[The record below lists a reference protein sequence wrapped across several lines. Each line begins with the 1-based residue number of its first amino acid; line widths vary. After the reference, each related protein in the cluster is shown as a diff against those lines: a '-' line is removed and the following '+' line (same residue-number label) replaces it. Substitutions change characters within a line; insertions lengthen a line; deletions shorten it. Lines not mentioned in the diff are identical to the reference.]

1 MNLPNQLTVLRLIL
15 TFVIVGVMSSQMA
28 HRFSIAFILFVIASI
43 TDFLDGYIARKHNLI
58 TDFGKLMD
66 PLADKVLMC
75 GGFVLLVELDM
86 MPGWVVVA
94 ILAREF
100 LMTGLR
106 LVAAAEGKVLAAENL
121 GKHKTVWQIITVL
134 YFLLALAASE
144 PLFGWLAPFFDWKIT
159 SVAVLGQI
167 LIYLSLALTILS
179 GWNYIRKNRG
189 VITEW

>member
-1 MNLPNQLTVLRLIL
+1 
-15 TFVIVGVMSSQMA
+15 
-28 HRFSIAFILFVIASI
+28 
-43 TDFLDGYIARKHNLI
+43 
-58 TDFGKLMD
+58 MD

-75 GGFVLLVELDM
+75 GGFVLLVELKM
-86 MPGWVVVA
+86 MPGWVVVV

-144 PLFGWLAPFFDWKIT
+144 PLFAWLAP
-159 SVAVLGQI
+159 I

-179 GWNYIRKNRG
+179 GWNYMRKNRE
-189 VITEW
+189 VITDW